1 MECVLMILPAHSLIV
16 YTPIPQTIEPS
27 PLDTSIIVSIFLSTL
42 IVLILLLFA
51 VVTCVMGYFLI
62 RMRINISKQKP
73 IAPPAHR
80 YEYIDIDNVAENM
93 SPNKARV
100 PTQYIEMHPAVPEPP
115 PQYSNLK

>member
-1 MECVLMILPAHSLIV
+1 MECVLMILPAHSPIV

-27 PLDTSIIVSIFLSTL
+27 PLDTSIIVSIFLITL

-51 VVTCVMGYFLI
+51 VVTCDGIFSNKNENKHLQTET
-62 RMRINISKQKP
+62 NSKRSS
-73 IAPPAHR
+73 R

-100 PTQYIEMHPAVPEPP
+100 PRQYI
-115 PQYSNLK
+115 